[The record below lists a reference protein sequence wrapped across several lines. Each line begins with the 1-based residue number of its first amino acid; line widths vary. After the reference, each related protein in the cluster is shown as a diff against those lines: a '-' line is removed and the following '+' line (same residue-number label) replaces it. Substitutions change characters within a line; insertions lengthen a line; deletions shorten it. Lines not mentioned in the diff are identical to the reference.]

1 MVARAGESRAPRAEG
16 RVVARF
22 NAPRAAR
29 VEANA
34 NGAPLEVNHRAVALV
49 REEWRVVDR
58 WWTEEPVVRRYF
70 EVVLESG
77 ENTVVFHDGAWAGSV
92 VGEAGD
98 ARPKD
103 RAVPLPNV
111 WGRTAG
117 APGAWREVG
126 RPRGCAAV
134 ARPQP
139 SPPRSSSRR
148 RSATS

>member
-1 MVARAGESRAPRAEG
+1 MVARTGEPGVAGAEG

-34 NGAPLEVNHRAVALV
+34 NGTPLEVNHRAVALV

-77 ENTVVFHDGAWAGSV
+77 ENTVVFHDGASGGWYTQ
-92 VGEAGD
+92 
-98 ARPKD
+98 R
-103 RAVPLPNV
+103 
-111 WGRTAG
+111 G
-117 APGAWREVG
+117 A
-126 RPRGCAAV
+126 
-134 ARPQP
+134 
-139 SPPRSSSRR
+139 
-148 RSATS
+148 